1 MKLKNGPKVG
11 MVALGLA
18 LAGCGS
24 QTTVYTEHY
33 YETHVPQMKAMYK
46 KCKSMT
52 TMTHSQ
58 TLNCDAAQDAMT
70 FWSTSSAIASGH
82 PYND

>member
-1 MKLKNGPKVG
+1 MKLENGLKIG
-11 MVALGLA
+11 MVALVLA

-24 QTTVYTEHY
+24 QATVYTEHY

-46 KCKSMT
+46 KCKNMN

-58 TLNCDAAQDAMT
+58 TLNCENAQDAMV
-70 FWSTSSAIASGH
+70 FWSTSKG
-82 PYND
+82 YVD